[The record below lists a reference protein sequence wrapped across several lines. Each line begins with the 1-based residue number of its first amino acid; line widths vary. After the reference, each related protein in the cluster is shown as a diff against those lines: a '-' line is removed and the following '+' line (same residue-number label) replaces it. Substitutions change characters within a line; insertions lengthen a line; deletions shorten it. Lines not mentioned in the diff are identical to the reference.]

1 MTSLW
6 HHVTTQVSEIHSA
19 LVLWMVL
26 LLLTSTHTA
35 EEAVVGSGE
44 GGEGQGEGNKER
56 GEERDTEQE
65 ERSSSDEETQEVTER
80 EPEEE
85 EDSWERGMGLTA
97 VMSADLEA
105 EYASLADSLTKF
117 TTSLTK

>member
-1 MTSLW
+1 MTTLW
-6 HHVTTQVSEIHSA
+6 DHVTTQVSEIHSA

-35 EEAVVGSGE
+35 EEAVVVSGE

-56 GEERDTEQE
+56 GEERDTE

-85 EDSWERGMGLTA
+85 EDSWERGMGLMA

-105 EYASLADSLTKF
+105 EYATLADSLTRF